1 MKKNN
6 LPRAAAVKAAAPAA
20 EAAVKPAPA
29 VAVKAEEVKA
39 APAAEVKAEEVKAAA
54 KKPAARKPAAK
65 TTQKTA
71 AAKKTTTRKTAAKKA
86 DEPKKPTALII
97 MDGFGHRDE
106 KKGNAIEAA
115 KTPNLDKIFAENPMT
130 YIGASGLDV
139 GLPDGQ
145 MGNSE
150 VGHTNI
156 GAGRIVY
163 QELTRITKSIQDG
176 DFFTNEALMSAI
188 NQCKWFGSTLHIF
201 GLLSDGGVHSHIDH
215 MFALLELA
223 RRNGLRKVCFHCFMD
238 GRDTPPQSG
247 MEYIDRLQHKID
259 TLELGCIATISGR
272 YYAMDRDKRWDR
284 VEKAYDAIAGGIG
297 EHAVSAHEAMQK
309 SYDAGITDEFVVP
322 VIVTEG
328 ATVQDDDAIIF
339 ANFRP
344 DRAREITRAFVDH
357 EFDGFK
363 REKKNI
369 HYVCMT
375 QYDVTIA
382 GVEVAFKPQSLTN
395 TFGEYISDLGMT
407 QLRIAETEKYAHVTF
422 FFNGGV
428 EKEYKGED
436 RALIPSPKVATYDLQ
451 PEMSEPAVTEECVKR
466 ILSGKYDVIILNF
479 ANCDMVGHTGVFE
492 AAVKAI
498 EATDDGV
505 GKVVDAIRQMGGQCL
520 ITADHGNVDQM
531 LDADGV
537 TPFTAH
543 STNPVPLVMIGHEGK
558 LKDGGVLADLAPT
571 MLEMMGLEQP
581 EEMTGHSLL
590 VR

>member
-1 MKKNN
+1 MKKQTA
-6 LPRAAAVKAAAPAA
+6 PKKAAAAEKTAAPAVEVKAETSVKAAEAKAA
-20 EAAVKPAPA
+20 GT
-29 VAVKAEEVKA
+29 VAVKAEA
-39 APAAEVKAEEVKAAA
+39 APAAAKTTAAKTTRAAA
-54 KKPAARKPAAK
+54 KKPAAAK
-65 TTQKTA
+65 KTA
-71 AAKKTTTRKTAAKKA
+71 AAKA
-86 DEPKKPTALII
+86 EGPKKPTALII

-115 KTPNLDKIFAENPMT
+115 NTPNLDRIFKENPMT

-176 DFFTNEALMSAI
+176 DFFANEALMSAI
-188 NQCKWFGSTLHIF
+188 NQCKWFNSTLHIF

-247 MEYIDRLQHKID
+247 IEYIDRLQNKID

-272 YYAMDRDKRWDR
+272 YYAMDRDKRWER
-284 VEKAYDAIAGGIG
+284 VEKAYNAIAEGIG
-297 EHAVSAHEAMQK
+297 EHAASAHEAMQA
-309 SYDAGITDEFVVP
+309 SYDAGVTDEFVVP

-328 ATVQDDDAIIF
+328 ATVKDDDAIIF

-363 REKKNI
+363 RVKKNI

-395 TFGEYISDLGMT
+395 TFGEYISNLGMT

-428 EKEYKGED
+428 EKEYPGED

-466 ILSGKYDVIILNF
+466 ILSGKYDVIVLNF

-492 AAVKAI
+492 AAVKAV

-505 GKVVDAIRQMGGQCL
+505 GKVVAAIQQMGGQCL

-543 STNPVPLVMIGHEGK
+543 STNPVPLVMVGHPGK

-571 MLEMMGLEQP
+571 LLEMMGLKQP

-590 VR
+590 V